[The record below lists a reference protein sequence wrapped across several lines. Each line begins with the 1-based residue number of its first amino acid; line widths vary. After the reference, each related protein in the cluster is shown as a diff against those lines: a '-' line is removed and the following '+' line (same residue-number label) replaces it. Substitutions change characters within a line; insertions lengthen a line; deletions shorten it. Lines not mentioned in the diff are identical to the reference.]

1 MSRVAFRI
9 PMSNFI
15 GRPVRLS
22 VFPLIQPHMLP
33 MHQNKTQNDSQ
44 VWNELLPKMVM
55 AKIKKYDLI

>member
-1 MSRVAFRI
+1 MSRVAIRI